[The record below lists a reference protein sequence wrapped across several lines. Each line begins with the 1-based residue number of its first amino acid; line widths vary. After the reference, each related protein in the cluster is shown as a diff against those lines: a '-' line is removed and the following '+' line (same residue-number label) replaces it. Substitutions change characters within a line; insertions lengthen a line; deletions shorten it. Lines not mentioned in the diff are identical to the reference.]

1 MKIKH
6 LALIG
11 FLLLNLSACQNEP
24 ATQQHST
31 LSFGTLID
39 ISLYDVDDNIAQQAF
54 DDLDDDFK
62 QLHTAWSPWVPGT
75 LTRMN
80 NLLPSGGFFSADP
93 SVLEL
98 IQASIPLSKA
108 TQQLYNPSI
117 GKLINLWQFHK
128 SNEADIQPPAAEKIA
143 ELVKQNPQLSD
154 LDINGIRSRS
164 HNPALQLNFGAFA
177 KGVAI
182 DMGIKHLQSLG
193 IKNAILNAGGDLKV
207 IGTHGKRPWRIAIRH
222 PRQNNMIASI
232 DAQDGEAIFT
242 SGDYERFYMYKG
254 KRYHHILDPRT
265 GYPATA
271 SQSVTVIHKNAGLAD
286 AAATA
291 LFIAGTEGWYD
302 IAKKLGLKYVM
313 LIDAKGN
320 IIVSP
325 QMQTR
330 LTFMQPTPTL
340 IVSPAL

>member
-1 MKIKH
+1 MKYLTFIS
-6 LALIG
+6 
-11 FLLLNLSACQNEP
+11 LLLLSLSACQND
-24 ATQQHST
+24 TRTFQHSS
-31 LSFGTLID
+31 LNFGTLID
-39 ISLYDVDDNIAQQAF
+39 ISLYDVDESTAQQAF
-54 DDLDDDFK
+54 TDLDKDFK
-62 QLHTAWSPWVPGT
+62 QLHAAWSPWVAGS
-75 LTRMN
+75 LMRMN
-80 NLLPSGGFFSADP
+80 TLLPTGGFFSADP

-98 IQASIPLSKA
+98 IQSSIPLSDA

-128 SNEADIQPPAAEKIA
+128 SDEADIQPPDAQKIA
-143 ELVKQNPQLSD
+143 ELIKQNPQLSD
-154 LDINGIRSRS
+154 LEINGIRIRS

-177 KGVAI
+177 KGVGI

-193 IKNAILNAGGDLKV
+193 VKNAIINAGGDLKV
-207 IGTHGKRPWRIAIRH
+207 IGQHGDRPWRIAIRH
-222 PRQNNMIASI
+222 PREDGMIASLN
-232 DAQDGEAIFT
+232 ALDGEAIFT

-291 LFIAGTEGWYD
+291 LFIAGADGWYE

-313 LIDAKGN
+313 LIDANGN

-325 QMQTR
+325 QMQKR
-330 LTFMQPTPTL
+330 LTFMQATPTL
-340 IVSPAL
+340 IVSPPL

>member
-1 MKIKH
+1 MKYYIF
-6 LALIG
+6 IS
-11 FLLLNLSACQNEP
+11 LLLLSLSACQP
-24 ATQQHST
+24 KPKTLQHSS

-39 ISLYDVDDNIAQQAF
+39 ISLYDVDDNLAQQAF
-54 DDLDDDFK
+54 DELDDDFK
-62 QLHTAWSPWVPGT
+62 QLHTAWSPWVAGS
-75 LTRMN
+75 LKRMN

-98 IQASIPLSKA
+98 IKASIPLSKA
-108 TQQLYNPSI
+108 TQHLYNPAI

-128 SNEADIQPPAAEKIA
+128 SDEADIQPPAAEKIA
-143 ELVKQNPQLSD
+143 QLVKQNPQLSD
-154 LDINGIRSRS
+154 LEINGIRIRS
-164 HNPALQLNFGAFA
+164 HNPALQLSFGAFA
-177 KGVAI
+177 KGVGI

-207 IGTHGKRPWRIAIRH
+207 IGQHGQRPWRIAIRH
-222 PRQNNMIASI
+222 PRQNGMIASLE
-232 DAQDGEAIFT
+232 ARDGEAVFT

-291 LFIAGTEGWYD
+291 LFIAGADGWYD

-325 QMQTR
+325 EMQKR
-330 LTFMQPTPTL
+330 LTFMQATPTL
-340 IVSPAL
+340 IVSPPL